1 MRKKIFILIYF
12 ILTQIIFA
20 YDFSCIVDSEATIRP
35 YRNSTYVET
44 TDKFANQKI
53 LVSTDEVLDSGYL
66 LVKDYNSK
74 IYIDSRNLKLE
85 NSYFFDE
92 IFKNKKWLLK
102 TCVDALYNS
111 DPSLVY
117 EYTGNVKDYVIKN
130 QNSMDFPEYTWDEYV
145 GPVFIEHDGLFFEI
159 SEKPKSF
166 ASFVSLNFLILNIDD
181 SYFTIYIDYIYNTY
195 DFALK
200 YYELNTDEVY
210 KFKYQLDGDY
220 LNLYLDDELF
230 ISFVNADASLIQE
243 YTDFI
248 KEKNYLLANVKWPK
262 HANGSCD
269 YDDEIKPPKVQLSD
283 NDSVA
288 EEKEDSAT
296 PTDTFSENEEDVKTV
311 EETVPSVKKT
321 SSLPLVIIVV
331 SAVIVL
337 LLCVVIILIV
347 RKI

>member
-195 DFALK
+195 DFAL
-200 YYELNTDEVY
+200 
-210 KFKYQLDGDY
+210 
-220 LNLYLDDELF
+220 
-230 ISFVNADASLIQE
+230 
-243 YTDFI
+243 
-248 KEKNYLLANVKWPK
+248 
-262 HANGSCD
+262 
-269 YDDEIKPPKVQLSD
+269 
-283 NDSVA
+283 
-288 EEKEDSAT
+288 
-296 PTDTFSENEEDVKTV
+296 
-311 EETVPSVKKT
+311 
-321 SSLPLVIIVV
+321 
-331 SAVIVL
+331 
-337 LLCVVIILIV
+337 
-347 RKI
+347 